1 MDLEELELRFRAN
14 YGDVLQKMDELT
26 SLIGQKTND
35 MQVKIQSNLDRIQ
48 QNMNDNASKANEKA
62 KEEVRQREEAEN
74 SKQKSIERTASVQDD
89 ATNRIIEG
97 NKAQAESSKEAV
109 NQSEKSLDSLTARL
123 QEASNMQQRIAQQ
136 TKVARETVGDIPV
149 KQAQQEVRPKEKPRP
164 RIENSS
170 FDDYEEKRIQSYM
183 PKRPVDL
190 GIDDEIQAEVSRAK
204 KEIDGLVSH
213 INEKMQQAQSMQR
226 RIATL
231 MASRDN
237 LDMSKQGSQVRA
249 MRLDDQIANAQ
260 VKMERY
266 QNQAKALAQ
275 EMSQELNTIPNSL
288 KRIERE
294 MDQTE
299 AKIERI
305 RRTIAE
311 TKAQDAV
318 LGRSSGNNKELK
330 EAETEYKRLVNR
342 SNELAKAYS
351 YVSSRG
357 DELRNASSRV
367 NTTLAQEG
375 NTASNTSSRLSRLRN
390 TISNV
395 TSSFRRM
402 GDSGSSSMRRA
413 GTSASMLSERLKG
426 VKMAMSML
434 ASQLIVFTLLYQGI
448 MMLAQGMG
456 SALMTNKQFASSFNA
471 IKVNLLTAFYP
482 IYSFVLPAINSL
494 MNALK
499 KATGW
504 LAQFTSALTGMS
516 LSGARSGAQGLY
528 SQVRAMNDT
537 SKAASKANDAVKK
550 QQQEQA
556 KAVQRA
562 NQQIAE
568 ANRQGAA
575 AVAAENERI
584 KASNEQAKKAFEDT
598 KKANEDLQAS
608 LMGFDELNVLDNNK
622 NSQDNGNFE
631 AQPLEKFTPQQKQ
644 DTPIFDDPGV
654 DDGDAG
660 GDDDPG
666 LDWNVPLEASQNA
679 IDAANKVK
687 KVLGEIFDPMKKA
700 WDEKGQAV
708 VDAAKYSWKEIKRLL
723 GDVGNSFLHVWDNGT
738 GQKVMENLLQLLADM
753 LNIIG
758 DIARAFAEAW
768 EEGGRGTRFIQTIFN
783 SLNNILVAIHHIA
796 ESFREAW
803 NTGDL
808 GKRIFANLLDL
819 ATNLVKFIGDIAKAF
834 DEAWQHG
841 NNGTR
846 LWQAWLNALN
856 NILRIFKDMVG
867 SIDEAWNH
875 SKLGVSIWSH
885 LIEIVTG
892 IGNTVGNLAD
902 QFDKAWKHGDVGT
915 SIFKTLLGMVDDM
928 LGALGDMATYTA
940 NWAKKLDFAPLLKSI
955 DTLLKAIRP
964 VTKDVWDGLAWA
976 YKNVLLPLA
985 GFTITK
991 LIPNFFDLLAA
1002 ALKAV
1007 HSVIKAGGPV
1017 FEWFID
1023 FLKILA
1029 KITGFAVI
1037 GALKLLTGALNL
1049 LSDWIDHHQTAV
1061 KIMTTTLMTLFSL
1074 KVAGKTISGI
1084 KDFID
1089 TLKIL
1094 TMLKF
1099 DKLKAGAKYADD
1111 LLGTVIEFGKH
1122 PITKIQELAKVS
1134 FNNIK
1139 TGWSNATKLWDE
1151 VNKSWQNTNLAKTD
1165 FLKSAKSSIKSGEP
1179 MKLGQKLGIGLST
1192 AMIAVTSGIDIYKGI
1207 KAKNK
1212 ETKFKDFGS
1221 GIGGAIGG
1229 GIGLF
1234 FGGPLGAAIG
1244 QQIGSFIGKWGG
1256 TGAAKFSDGWS
1267 KYGKGK
1273 KPKDWVEAIGFKSH
1287 EILDNFTSWAKQ
1299 VGPNISN
1306 YIGKSKKDIEKAG
1319 KNIGKWTTGFISDTQ
1334 KTLKKWASGIGT
1346 NFNKD
1351 VEKSK
1356 KLAIAGSNKLKSW
1369 TTGFVADAKK
1379 NIKSWAQKIGSNIN
1393 TDVEKGKKFAKQ
1405 AGSKIKDWTTDF
1417 IGNAKKK
1424 VHSWSSQIGSNIND
1438 SVENG
1443 QSMAKNAG
1451 EKLKSWTTDFRE
1463 SASGLVRQ
1471 WAERLGDHINNGSES
1486 SRSGS
1491 VNAGNKLSEWTRS
1504 FFNDA
1509 NSSIHNWAGNLG
1521 GHVGNGISGAYN
1533 AAKNAGERLGSWVS
1547 SFRDGTSRTL
1557 GSWAG
1562 GLGSTIGNGIT
1573 SGLQSIRNAA
1583 NRVADAIVTPVKNA
1597 TNKIR
1602 DGINWV
1608 LNKLGG
1614 GSVGWGFF
1622 NWNSYKTGTQN
1633 HPGGLALVN
1642 DQDGDIYRES
1652 YELPN
1657 GEQGLFPAKRNFLT
1671 YLPAGTKVK
1680 TATNTANEL
1689 ANMVPKYAG
1698 GIGSFNF
1705 DFSGISRALSGLN
1718 FGGLFSGIGGFFDAA
1733 MDELENVTDDIA
1745 HPEKLVNYIVDK
1757 FVTYDWGAGEVPL
1770 KLAKGAV
1777 NEEKKGMMNW
1787 ARKVI
1792 DQFGGAT
1799 HQTGPGAE
1807 GWRSAVKKALRK
1819 NGLPASADYVNAWVR
1834 QIQTE
1839 SGGNERAIGGND
1851 GLADGN
1857 ATGLLQTKP
1866 GTFRQYAFPG
1876 HSNIMKGYDNMLAA
1890 INYAKQTYGARGML
1904 AVIGHGHGYEDGG
1917 LISKHGFYEIGEG
1930 DKPEMVIPLMNRE
1943 LGMQR
1948 INEAIAFMNRNF
1960 GGGLQL
1966 PTVLSNNAITS
1977 NSMYAESSSN
1987 NDATM
1992 QNGGFKEMSTNLV
2005 NAIVQA
2011 LQMQNTTNNSNQPV
2025 DLHLTVK
2032 IGDESFGEHAIKG
2045 INAVN
2050 QKNGRNMLNI

>member
-123 QEASNMQQRIAQQ
+123 QEAANMQQRIAQQ

-149 KQAQQEVRPKEKPRP
+149 KQAQQEIRPKEKPRP
-164 RIENSS
+164 RIKNSS
-170 FDDYEEKRIQSYM
+170 FDDYQEKRIQSYM

-237 LDMSKQGSQVRA
+237 LDMNKQGSQVRA

-330 EAETEYKRLVNR
+330 EAETEYKRLINR

-375 NTASNTSSRLSRLRN
+375 NTASNTSSRLNRLRN

-413 GTSASMLSERLKG
+413 GTSASLLSERLKG

-456 SALMTNKQFASSFNA
+456 SALMTNRQFASSFNA

-482 IYSFVLPAINSL
+482 IYSYVLPAINAL
-494 MNALK
+494 MNALR

-504 LAQFTSALTGMS
+504 IAQFTSALTGMS

-537 SKAASKANDAVKK
+537 SKAASKASDAVKK

-575 AVAAENERI
+575 AVAAENEKI
-584 KASNEQAKKAFEDT
+584 KAANEQAKKAFEDT

-622 NSQDNGNFE
+622 NNSDNSSFE

-644 DTPIFDDPGV
+644 DTPIFDDPGI
-654 DDGDAG
+654 DDGG
-660 GDDDPG
+660 VGDEGDPG
-666 LDWNVPLEASQNA
+666 IDWNVPLEASQNA

-687 KVLGEIFDPMKKA
+687 KVLGELFDPMKKA

-708 VDAAKYSWKEIKRLL
+708 VDAAKYSWSEIKRLL
-723 GDVGNSFLHVWDNGT
+723 GDVGHSFMHVWDNGT
-738 GQKVMENLLQLLADM
+738 GQKTVENILQLLADM

-768 EEGGRGTRFIQTIFN
+768 EEGGRGTKFIQAIFN
-783 SLNNILVAIHHIA
+783 ALNNVLELIHHIA
-796 ESFREAW
+796 TSFREAW
-803 NTGDL
+803 NDGTGE
-808 GKRIFANLLDL
+808 RIAAHLIELFTGLANIIGNL
-819 ATNLVKFIGDIAKAF
+819 ASQF
-834 DEAWQHG
+834 DKAWQHG
-841 NNGTR
+841 N
-846 LWQAWLNALN
+846 
-856 NILRIFKDMVG
+856 
-867 SIDEAWNH
+867 
-875 SKLGVSIWSH
+875 
-885 LIEIVTG
+885 
-892 IGNTVGNLAD
+892 
-902 QFDKAWKHGDVGT
+902 VGT

-928 LGALGDMATYTA
+928 LAALSDMANYTA
-940 NWAKKLDFAPLLKSI
+940 NWAKKLDFTPLLQSI
-955 DTLLKAIRP
+955 DTLLKSIRP
-964 VTKDVWDGLAWA
+964 VTKDVWDGLEWA

-985 GFTITK
+985 KFTITK
-991 LIPNFFDLLAA
+991 LIPDFFNLLAA
-1002 ALKAV
+1002 ALKLV
-1007 HSVIKAGGPV
+1007 HSVVQAAKPAFQWIWDDFFEPIAKWTGGSVVNVLKALASALNVISDWVDRHHKAVENMAKVLVTMFAFKVSTKTVSDATGFLGKI
-1017 FEWFID
+1017 ID
-1023 FLKILA
+1023 KATVISANKHLLSEFFG
-1029 KITGFAVI
+1029 KITGLSDLKKAVTDLKTI
-1037 GALKLLTGALNL
+1037 KDVTKTLAVQNWNNFVKDAKDLAKLTWTSFLKAGETIKTLAKLSWSGFLSFVSGTKKLAVMSWTGLVTGVKALKNWSIWGKAAAVAQGALNL
-1049 LSDWIDHHQTAV
+1049 VMEANPIILVITAIAALVAGFVALYKHNKKFRDFCNDVWKSITKWFGESLDWIKKNWIKVVEFMINPIGAV
-1061 KIMTTTLMTLFSL
+1061 ATWFL
-1074 KVAGKTISGI
+1074 K
-1084 KDFID
+1084 D
-1089 TLKIL
+1089 T
-1094 TMLKF
+1094 
-1099 DKLKAGAKYADD
+1099 
-1111 LLGTVIEFGKH
+1111 
-1122 PITKIQELAKVS
+1122 
-1134 FNNIK
+1134 K
-1139 TGWSNATKLWDE
+1139 TGQSILKWAKKLPDKAAGW
-1151 VNKSWQNTNLAKTD
+1151 
-1165 FLKSAKSSIKSGEP
+1165 AKSVGKD
-1179 MKLGQKLGIGLST
+1179 IGNHIS
-1192 AMIAVTSGIDIYKGI
+1192 KG
-1207 KAKNK
+1207 
-1212 ETKFKDFGS
+1212 
-1221 GIGGAIGG
+1221 
-1229 GIGLF
+1229 
-1234 FGGPLGAAIG
+1234 
-1244 QQIGSFIGKWGG
+1244 
-1256 TGAAKFSDGWS
+1256 
-1267 KYGKGK
+1267 
-1273 KPKDWVEAIGFKSH
+1273 
-1287 EILDNFTSWAKQ
+1287 
-1299 VGPNISN
+1299 
-1306 YIGKSKKDIEKAG
+1306 KKDIEKAG

-1356 KLAIAGSNKLKSW
+1356 KLAVAGSNKLKSW
-1369 TTGFVADAKK
+1369 TTGFVDDAKK
-1379 NIKSWAQKIGSNIN
+1379 DIKKWAQKIGSNIN
-1393 TDVEKGKKFAKQ
+1393 TDVEKGKKFAK
-1405 AGSKIKDWTTDF
+1405 
-1417 IGNAKKK
+1417 
-1424 VHSWSSQIGSNIND
+1424 
-1438 SVENG
+1438 
-1443 QSMAKNAG
+1443 NAG
-1451 EKLKSWTTDFRE
+1451 TKLKEWTTDFRE
-1463 SASGLVRQ
+1463 SASQRVRL
-1471 WAERLGDHINNGSES
+1471 WAENLGDHINNGSES

-1491 VNAGNKLSEWTRS
+1491 TNAGNKLSEWTRS

-1521 GHVGNGISGAYN
+1521 GHVSNGISGAYN

-1547 SFRDGTSRTL
+1547 NFRDGTSRTL
-1557 GSWAG
+1557 SSWAG
-1562 GLGSTIGNGIT
+1562 GLGSTIGGGIT
-1573 SGLQSIRNAA
+1573 SGLHNISSA
-1583 NRVADAIVTPVKNA
+1583 VGKVVDAIVRPVQKA
-1597 TNKIR
+1597 TDKIR
-1602 DGINWV
+1602 EGINWV
-1608 LNKLGG
+1608 LGKLGG
-1614 GSVGWGFF
+1614 GSVGWGYF
-1622 NWNSYKTGTQN
+1622 NWNAYKTGTQN

-1689 ANMVPKYAG
+1689 ASMIPKYAG

-1866 GTFRQYAFPG
+1866 GTFRQFAFPG
-1876 HSNIMKGYDNMLAA
+1876 HGNIMKGYDNMLAA

-1966 PTVLSNNAITS
+1966 PTALSNNSVSS

-1987 NDATM
+1987 NDVAM

-2011 LQMQNTTNNSNQPV
+2011 LQMQNTTNSSNQPV